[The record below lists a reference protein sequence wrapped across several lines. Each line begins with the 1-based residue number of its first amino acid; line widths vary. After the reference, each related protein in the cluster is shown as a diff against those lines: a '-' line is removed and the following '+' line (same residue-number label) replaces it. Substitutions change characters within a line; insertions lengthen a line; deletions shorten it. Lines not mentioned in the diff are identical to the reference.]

1 MAQQARCGA
10 GAMTTRPEPI
20 RRGGRAD
27 LGALVF
33 RHWSTVMAGAVF
45 VALVCFGAATIDGF
59 WSLLNL
65 RSNLVF
71 ASFLGIATIGQ
82 TLCALIGGL
91 DLSIPFVLG
100 GANVGL
106 VKLMNLGAAPGA
118 GIVIVLA
125 LAAAI
130 GAFNGALSHRLRGQ
144 SLVVTLGV
152 GNAVLGLVQILVSSG
167 GVSGISGGT
176 IEGKIPRWIEGLS
189 SMRSAIGVA
198 PAVLLWAALIVLTI
212 VLLRRT
218 WFGRSLYALGGNQTA
233 AERVPIS
240 SRWCWTLVFA
250 ASGVAAALTGVLLL
264 GYTGSGY
271 AGVGDPYLFTTIAAV
286 LIGGTSLVGGRG
298 GYGLSVLGVL
308 ILTVLQTI
316 LSGYNLSQ
324 AAQEA
329 ILGSLIIPTVAL
341 YARSSH
347 PRTQI

>member
-1 MAQQARCGA
+1 
-10 GAMTTRPEPI
+10 
-20 RRGGRAD
+20 
-27 LGALVF
+27 
-33 RHWSTVMAGAVF
+33 MAGAVL
-45 VALVCFGAATIDGF
+45 VALIAFGATRIGGF

-91 DLSIPFVLG
+91 DLSIPFILG
-100 GANVGL
+100 AANVGL
-106 VKLMNLGAAPGA
+106 VKLMNLGIWPGL
-118 GIVIVLA
+118 GIVIVLGLGA
-125 LAAAI
+125 LI
-130 GAFNGALSHRLRGQ
+130 GAFNGALSNRLQGQ

-152 GNAVLGLVQILVSSG
+152 GNAVLGLVQILVSKS

-176 IEGKIPRWIEGLS
+176 IEGKIPRWIEQFSTFNHSFG
-189 SMRSAIGVA
+189 IA
-198 PAVLLWAALIVLTI
+198 PAVLLWIALIVLTI
-212 VLLRRT
+212 VVLRWT

-233 AERVPIS
+233 AERVLVSSWWSWTVVFGIS
-240 SRWCWTLVFA
+240 GAT
-250 ASGVAAALTGVLLL
+250 AALTGVLLL

-329 ILGSLIIPTVAL
+329 ILGFLIIPTVAL
-341 YARSSH
+341 YARSPH
-347 PRTQI
+347 LRMQI

>member
-1 MAQQARCGA
+1 MTSQAVHIGGARRPGIRTFVAQR
-10 GAMTTRPEPI
+10 
-20 RRGGRAD
+20 
-27 LGALVF
+27 
-33 RHWSTVMAGAVF
+33 WSAAMAGAVL
-45 VALVCFGAATIDGF
+45 VALIAFGAATIDGF

-100 GANVGL
+100 AANVGL
-106 VKLMNLGAAPGA
+106 VKLMNLGVPSGL
-118 GIVIVLA
+118 GIVVVVMLA
-125 LAAAI
+125 GLI
-130 GAFNGALSHRLRGQ
+130 GAFSGALSHRLRGQ

-152 GNAVLGLVQILVSSG
+152 GNAVLGLVQIVVSKG

-176 IEGKIPRWIEGLS
+176 IEGKIPRWIERFS
-189 SMRSAIGVA
+189 SFKQGIGIA
-198 PAVLLWAALIVLTI
+198 PAVILWAALIVLTI

-218 WFGRSLYALGGNQTA
+218 WLGRSLYALGGNQTA
-233 AERVPIS
+233 AERVLVS
-240 SRWCWTLVFA
+240 SGWSWTLVFG
-250 ASGVAAALTGVLLL
+250 ASGVTAALTGILLL

-316 LSGYNLSQ
+316 LSGYSLSQ

-329 ILGSLIIPTVAL
+329 ILGALIIPTVAL
-341 YARSSH
+341 YARSPH
-347 PRTQI
+347 PRMLI

>member
-1 MAQQARCGA
+1 
-10 GAMTTRPEPI
+10 MTTRPEPL
-20 RRGGRAD
+20 RGGGRAD

-33 RHWSTVMAGAVF
+33 RHWSTVMAGGVF
-45 VALVCFGAATIDGF
+45 VALVGFGAATIDGF

-100 GANVGL
+100 AANVGL
-106 VKLMNLGAAPGA
+106 VKLMNEGVPSGA
-118 GIVIVLA
+118 GIVIVLVIGG
-125 LAAAI
+125 LI
-130 GAFNGALSHRLRGQ
+130 GAFNGALSQRLRGQ

-176 IEGKIPRWIEGLS
+176 IEGKIPRWIEKFS
-189 SMRSAIGVA
+189 SFDHAIGVA
-198 PAVLLWAALIVLTI
+198 PAVILWVTLIALTI
-212 VLLRRT
+212 LLLRRT
-218 WFGRSLYALGGNQTA
+218 WLGRSLYALGGNPTA
-233 AERVPIS
+233 AERVHVS
-240 SRWCWTLVFA
+240 SRWTWTMVFG
-250 ASGVAAALTGVLLL
+250 ASGGTAALTGILLL

-316 LSGYNLSQ
+316 LSGYSLSQ

-329 ILGSLIIPTVAL
+329 ILGALIIPTVAL
-341 YARSSH
+341 YARSPH
-347 PRTQI
+347 PRMLI

>member
-1 MAQQARCGA
+1 MAMLVLA
-10 GAMTTRPEPI
+10 GLI
-20 RRGGRAD
+20 I
-27 LGALVF
+27 
-33 RHWSTVMAGAVF
+33 
-45 VALVCFGAATIDGF
+45 FGATTIDGF
-59 WSLLNL
+59 WSLINL

-82 TLCALIGGL
+82 TFCALIGGL
-91 DLSIPFVLG
+91 DLSIPFLIG
-100 GANVGL
+100 AANVGL
-106 VKLMNLGAAPGA
+106 VKLMNE
-118 GIVIVLA
+118 GIPSGLAIIIVLA

-130 GAFNGALSHRLRGQ
+130 GAFNGLLSRRLHGQ

-176 IEGKIPRWIEGLS
+176 IQGSVPHWIQAFS
-189 SMRSAIGVA
+189 SLNRSIGVA
-198 PAVLLWAALIVLTI
+198 PAVVLWVGLAILVVLF
-212 VLLRRT
+212 LRRT
-218 WFGRSLYALGGNQTA
+218 WLGRSLYALGGNPTA
-233 AERVPIS
+233 AKRSLVPEQWI
-240 SRWCWTLVFA
+240 WILVFSTSA
-250 ASGVAAALTGVLLL
+250 VTAALTGVLLL

-298 GYGLSVLGVL
+298 GYGPSVLGVL

-316 LSGYNLSQ
+316 LSGYNLSS

-341 YARSSH
+341 YARSPH
-347 PRTQI
+347 PRMQV

>member
-1 MAQQARCGA
+1 MTARAEQIG
-10 GAMTTRPEPI
+10 TS
-20 RRGGRAD
+20 GR
-27 LGALVF
+27 LRLKTLPVQ
-33 RHWSTVMAGAVF
+33 HWSAAMAGAVLM
-45 VALVCFGAATIDGF
+45 ALIAFGATSIDGF
-59 WSLLNL
+59 WSWLNL

-100 GANVGL
+100 AANIGL
-106 VKLMNLGAAPGA
+106 VKLIDLGVPAGL

-125 LAAAI
+125 L
-130 GAFNGALSHRLRGQ
+130 GALIGALSGALSDRLQGQ

-152 GNAVLGLVQILVSSG
+152 GSAVLGLVQILVSKG

-176 IEGKIPRWIEGLS
+176 IEGKIPPWIQQFS
-189 SMRSAIGVA
+189 SFNHAIGIA
-198 PAVLLWAALIVLTI
+198 PVVILWAALIVLTM
-212 VLLRRT
+212 LALRRT
-218 WFGRSLYALGGNQTA
+218 WFGRSLYALGGNRTA
-233 AERVPIS
+233 AERVLIS
-240 SRWCWTLVFA
+240 SGWSWTMVFA
-250 ASGVAAALTGVLLL
+250 ASGVTAALTGVLLL

-271 AGVGDPYLFTTIAAV
+271 ADVGAPYLFTTIAAV

-298 GYGLSVLGVL
+298 GYGLSVIGAL

-329 ILGSLIIPTVAL
+329 ILGALIIPTVAI
-341 YARSSH
+341 YARSPH
-347 PRTQI
+347 PRNLI

>member
-1 MAQQARCGA
+1 MTIRASPPAGDARRIDVTALTTQYGSGA
-10 GAMTTRPEPI
+10 TAGI
-20 RRGGRAD
+20 V
-27 LGALVF
+27 LIALI
-33 RHWSTVMAGAVF
+33 A
-45 VALVCFGAATIDGF
+45 FGATSIDGF
-59 WSLLNL
+59 WSLVNL

-71 ASFLGIATIGQ
+71 ASFLGTATIGQ

-100 GANVGL
+100 AANIGL
-106 VKLMNLGAAPGA
+106 VKLLNLGLPAPV
-118 GIVIVLA
+118 GIVVILVV
-125 LAAAI
+125 AAAI
-130 GAFNGALSHRLRGQ
+130 GAFNGAVSYRLRGQ

-152 GNAVLGLVQILVSSG
+152 GNAMLGLVQIVVSSA

-176 IEGKIPRWIEGLS
+176 IEGAVPHWIQGLS
-189 SMRSAIGVA
+189 SVNPSIGIA
-198 PAVLLWAALIVLTI
+198 PAVFLWAALAVGAVL
-212 VLLRRT
+212 LLRRT
-218 WFGRSLYALGGNQTA
+218 WFGRSLYALGGNRTA
-233 AERVPIS
+233 AERVLVS
-240 SRWCWTLVFA
+240 GQRTWVLVFMASAVTA
-250 ASGVAAALTGVLLL
+250 AVTGILLL

-316 LSGYNLSQ
+316 LSGYNLSS

-341 YARSSH
+341 YARSPH
-347 PRTQI
+347 PRLQI

>member
-1 MAQQARCGA
+1 
-10 GAMTTRPEPI
+10 MTA
-20 RRGGRAD
+20 RAD
-27 LGALVF
+27 RIGTAGPPDLKAF
-33 RHWSTVMAGAVF
+33 AAQHWSTAMAGAVL
-45 VALVCFGAATIDGF
+45 VALIAFGAATIDGF

-100 GANVGL
+100 AANVGL
-106 VKLMNLGAAPGA
+106 VKLMNEGVPSGL

-125 LAAAI
+125 LGGAI

-176 IEGKIPRWIEGLS
+176 IEGSIPRWIERFS
-189 SMRSAIGVA
+189 SFNQSIGIA
-198 PAVLLWAALIVLTI
+198 PAVILWAALIVLTI

-218 WFGRSLYALGGNQTA
+218 WPGRSLYALGGNQTA
-233 AERVPIS
+233 AERVLVS
-240 SRWCWTLVFA
+240 SRWSWMLVFGT
-250 ASGVAAALTGVLLL
+250 SGVTAALTGVLLL

-298 GYGLSVLGVL
+298 GYGLSVVGVL

-316 LSGYNLSQ
+316 LSGYSLSQ

-329 ILGSLIIPTVAL
+329 ILGALIIPTVAL
-341 YARSSH
+341 YARSPH
-347 PRTQI
+347 PRMQI

>member
-1 MAQQARCGA
+1 MSGRAGRASGTGGA
-10 GAMTTRPEPI
+10 GI
-20 RRGGRAD
+20 RRVARRERS
-27 LGALVF
+27 AL
-33 RHWSTVMAGAVF
+33 TAGAVL
-45 VALVCFGAATIDGF
+45 VALIAFGATSIGGF

-100 GANVGL
+100 AANVGL
-106 VKLMNLGAAPGA
+106 VKLMNLGVAPGL
-118 GIVIVLA
+118 GIAIVVGLGA
-125 LAAAI
+125 LI
-130 GAFNGALSHRLRGQ
+130 GAFNGALSNRLQGQ

-152 GNAVLGLVQILVSSG
+152 GNAVLGLVQILVSKSG
-167 GVSGISGGT
+167 VAGISGGT
-176 IEGKIPRWIEGLS
+176 IEGKIPPWIVRFS
-189 SMRSAIGVA
+189 TFNHAFGVA
-198 PAVLLWAALIVLTI
+198 PAVLLWVALIVLTI
-212 VLLRRT
+212 VVLRT
-218 WFGRSLYALGGNQTA
+218 SWFGRSLYALGGNQTA
-233 AERVPIS
+233 AERVLV
-240 SRWCWTLVFA
+240 SRWWTWMVVFGV
-250 ASGVAAALTGVLLL
+250 SGATAALTGVLLL

-329 ILGSLIIPTVAL
+329 ILGFLILPTVAL
-341 YARSSH
+341 YARGPH
-347 PRTQI
+347 PRMQI

>member
-1 MAQQARCGA
+1 MHVGA
-10 GAMTTRPEPI
+10 TGQP
-20 RRGGRAD
+20 G
-27 LGALVF
+27 LGAFLTE
-33 RHWSTVMAGAVF
+33 HWSAAMAAAVL
-45 VALVCFGAATIDGF
+45 VALIGFGAATIDGF
-59 WSLLNL
+59 WSPLNL

-100 GANVGL
+100 AANVGL
-106 VKLMNLGAAPGA
+106 VKLINQGVPSGF

-125 LAAAI
+125 LAGLI
-130 GAFNGALSHRLRGQ
+130 GAFNGAVSHRLRGQ

-176 IEGKIPRWIEGLS
+176 IEGKIPQWIERFS
-189 SMRSAIGVA
+189 SFKQSIGIA
-198 PAVLLWAALIVLTI
+198 PAVILWAALIVLT
-212 VLLRRT
+212 VLLLRRT
-218 WFGRSLYALGGNQTA
+218 WFGRSLYALGGNPIA
-233 AERVPIS
+233 AERVLIS
-240 SRWCWTLVFA
+240 SRWSWTLVFG
-250 ASGVAAALTGVLLL
+250 ASGVTAALTGILLL

-316 LSGYNLSQ
+316 LSGFSLSQ

-329 ILGSLIIPTVAL
+329 ILGALIIPTIAL
-341 YARSSH
+341 YARSPH
-347 PRTQI
+347 PRLLI

>member
-1 MAQQARCGA
+1 MSARIEQCGA
-10 GAMTTRPEPI
+10 SARPAM
-20 RRGGRAD
+20 
-27 LGALVF
+27 LALVR
-33 RHWSTVMAGAVF
+33 RHWSAAMAGA
-45 VALVCFGAATIDGF
+45 ALAALIAFGATSIDGF

-100 GANVGL
+100 AANVGL
-106 VKLMNLGAAPGA
+106 VKLINLGVPPGA

-125 LAAAI
+125 LGAAI
-130 GAFNGALSHRLRGQ
+130 GAFSGALSHRLREQ

-152 GNAVLGLVQILVSSG
+152 GSAVLGLVQILVSKG

-176 IEGKIPRWIEGLS
+176 IEGKIPRWIEQFS
-189 SMRSAIGVA
+189 SFNHAIGIA
-198 PAVLLWAALIVLTI
+198 PAVILWVGLIVLTI
-212 VLLRRT
+212 VALRRT
-218 WFGRSLYALGGNQTA
+218 WFGRSLYALGGNRTA
-233 AERVPIS
+233 AERVRIS
-240 SRWCWTLVFA
+240 SWWSWTLVFGV
-250 ASGVAAALTGVLLL
+250 SGATAALTGVLLL

-271 AGVGDPYLFTTIAAV
+271 AAVGAPYLFTTIAAV

-316 LSGYNLSQ
+316 LSGYSLTE

-341 YARSSH
+341 YARSPH
-347 PRTQI
+347 PRSLI

>member
-1 MAQQARCGA
+1 MSVRSEQVRSGWA
-10 GAMTTRPEPI
+10 G
-20 RRGGRAD
+20 
-27 LGALVF
+27 LGALVSQY
-33 RHWSTVMAGAVF
+33 WSTAMAAAVF
-45 VALVCFGAATIDGF
+45 VALVAFGAATIDGF
-59 WSLLNL
+59 WSPLNL

-91 DLSIPFVLG
+91 DLSIPFLLG

-106 VKLMNLGAAPGA
+106 VRLMNVGVPSGAA
-118 GIVIVLA
+118 IVIVLA
-125 LAAAI
+125 LAAGI

-144 SLVVTLGV
+144 SLVLTLGV

-176 IEGKIPRWIEGLS
+176 IEGKLPRWIGRLS
-189 SMRSAIGVA
+189 SIRGSIGIP
-198 PAVLLWAALIVLTI
+198 PAALLWVALIVLTI
-212 VLLRRT
+212 ILLHRT
-218 WFGRSLYALGGNQTA
+218 WFGRYLYALGGNQTA
-233 AERVPIS
+233 AERVLIS
-240 SRWCWTLVFA
+240 SRWSWTLVFA
-250 ASGVAAALTGVLLL
+250 TSGVTAALTGILLL

-316 LSGYNLSQ
+316 LSGYSLSQ

-341 YARSSH
+341 YARGPH
-347 PRTQI
+347 PRAQI

>member
-1 MAQQARCGA
+1 
-10 GAMTTRPEPI
+10 MTA
-20 RRGGRAD
+20 RAD
-27 LGALVF
+27 HIGTAGRLDLKAF
-33 RHWSTVMAGAVF
+33 TAQHWSAAMAGAVL
-45 VALVCFGAATIDGF
+45 VALIAFGATTINGF

-71 ASFLGIATIGQ
+71 ASFLGIVAIGQ

-100 GANVGL
+100 AANVGL
-106 VKLMNLGAAPGA
+106 VKLMNAGVPSGP
-118 GIVIVLA
+118 GIVILLVLGA
-125 LAAAI
+125 MI

-176 IEGKIPRWIEGLS
+176 IEGSVPRWITQFS
-189 SMRSAIGVA
+189 SFNHATGIA
-198 PAVLLWAALIVLTI
+198 PAVILWAALTVLTI

-218 WFGRSLYALGGNQTA
+218 WLGRSLYALGGNPTA
-233 AERVPIS
+233 AERVLVS
-240 SRWCWTLVFA
+240 SRWSWTLVFG
-250 ASGVAAALTGVLLL
+250 ASGVTAALTGVLLL

-298 GYGLSVLGVL
+298 GYGLTVLGVL

-341 YARSSH
+341 YARSPH
-347 PRTQI
+347 PRMQI

>member
-1 MAQQARCGA
+1 MSMTSRAAPLATA
-10 GAMTTRPEPI
+10 GRPSL
-20 RRGGRAD
+20 RAYV
-27 LGALVF
+27 A
-33 RHWSTVMAGAVF
+33 HQWSTGMAVAVLA
-45 VALVCFGAATIDGF
+45 ALIAFGATTIDGF

-100 GANVGL
+100 AANVGL
-106 VKLMNLGAAPGA
+106 VKLMNEGVPSGLG
-118 GIVIVLA
+118 IIIVLA
-125 LAAAI
+125 LGGLI
-130 GAFNGALSHRLRGQ
+130 GAFNGALSQRLRGQ

-152 GNAVLGLVQILVSSG
+152 GNAVLGLAQIVVSSG

-176 IEGKIPRWIEGLS
+176 IEGKIPKWIITFS
-189 SMRSAIGVA
+189 SFNRAIGMA
-198 PAVLLWAALIVLTI
+198 PAVILWVMLIVVTI
-212 VLLRRT
+212 LLLRRT

-233 AERVPIS
+233 AERVQIS
-240 SRWCWTLVFA
+240 SRWTWILVFG
-250 ASGVAAALTGVLLL
+250 ASGATAALTGTLLL

-316 LSGYNLSQ
+316 LSSYSLSQ

-329 ILGSLIIPTVAL
+329 ILGALIIPTVAL
-341 YARSSH
+341 YARSPH
-347 PRTQI
+347 PRTQL